1 MGSDHTPDLTAL
13 QRRVRCRADESEP
26 LALSRED
33 FAVLALAIRDEDD
46 DLTSQAMTILHHADL
61 TTPDAIPCLGLL
73 LAHPS
78 EPVRLFAAK
87 ALRRFGIAV
96 SAGRR

>member
-13 QRRVRCRADESEP
+13 QRRVRCQADASEP
-26 LALSRED
+26 LALSHED

-46 DLTSQAMTILHHADL
+46 DLTSQAMAILH
-61 TTPDAIPCLGLL
+61 

-78 EPVRLFAAK
+78 ELVRLFAAK
-87 ALRRFGIAV
+87 GLRRFGIAV